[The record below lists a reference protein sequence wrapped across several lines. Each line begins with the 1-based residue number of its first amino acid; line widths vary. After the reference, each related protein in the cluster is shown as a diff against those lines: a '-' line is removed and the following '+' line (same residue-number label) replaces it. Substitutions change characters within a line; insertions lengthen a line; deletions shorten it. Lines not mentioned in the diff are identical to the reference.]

1 MRGGRTWGKEKGKG
15 GGRGGCAD
23 CLVHLVSNNLGLT
36 VFREGEEDGVMAS
49 PFIFIKA
56 VYLWHSILS
65 SPPAATSS
73 PAAASCGF
81 AARCVG
87 GRNRATKVEKNPR
100 LIM

>member
-36 VFREGEEDGVMAS
+36 VFREGDEDGVMAS

-65 SPPAATSS
+65 SPPAATSP
-73 PAAASCGF
+73 PAAASC
-81 AARCVG
+81 
-87 GRNRATKVEKNPR
+87 EKNPR
-100 LIM
+100 